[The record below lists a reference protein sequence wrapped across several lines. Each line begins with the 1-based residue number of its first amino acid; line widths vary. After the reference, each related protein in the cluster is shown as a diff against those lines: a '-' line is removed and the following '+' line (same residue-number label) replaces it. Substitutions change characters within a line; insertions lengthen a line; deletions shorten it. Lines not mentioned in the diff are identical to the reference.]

1 MLILLSPAKTLD
13 FASPSETNIC
23 TEPEFLEFS
32 KNLVKGLSRL
42 TSVEVAELMHIS
54 PKLADLNRQRFLDW
68 QIKHTTKNSKQA
80 ILAFKGDVYAGLEAW
95 KFKKEDF
102 KFAQKKLRML
112 SGLYGLLKPL
122 DLIQPYRLEMG
133 TIYENPLGKDLYSFW
148 GDKLSQT
155 INRDLKEEASN
166 LVVNLASQ
174 EYFKAAQA
182 SKIKGEIISPSFL
195 DEKNG
200 KYKIISFYAKKA
212 RGYMANYL
220 VTNRINSIKEL
231 SNFSAHGYQYSKGES
246 TPTTPVFTRSEKQR
260 EVA

>member
-1 MLILLSPAKTLD
+1 
-13 FASPSETNIC
+13 
-23 TEPEFLEFS
+23 
-32 KNLVKGLSRL
+32 
-42 TSVEVAELMHIS
+42 
-54 PKLADLNRQRFLDW
+54 
-68 QIKHTTKNSKQA
+68 
-80 ILAFKGDVYAGLEAW
+80 LAFKGDVYEGLEAW

-102 KFAQKKLRML
+102 SFAQKKLRVL

-133 TIYENPLGKDLYSFW
+133 TVYANPLGKDLYSFW
-148 GDKLSQT
+148 GERLSQT
-155 INRDLKEEASN
+155 INRDLKKEASN

-220 VTNRINSIKEL
+220 ITNRINRVDEL
-231 SNFSAHGYQYSKGES
+231 SKFSAHGYHYSKSDS
-246 TPTTPVFTRSEKQR
+246 TTTTPVFTRSEKQR

>member
-13 FASPSETNIC
+13 FTSPSETNIC
-23 TEPEFLEFS
+23 SEPEFLEFS
-32 KNLVKGLSRL
+32 KDLVKGLAKL
-42 TSVEVAELMHIS
+42 TSVEVGELMQIS
-54 PKLADLNRQRFLDW
+54 PKLADLNRQRFSDW

-80 ILAFKGDVYAGLEAW
+80 ILAFKGDVYEGLEAW

-102 KFAQKKLRML
+102 SFAQKKLRVL

-133 TIYENPLGKDLYSFW
+133 TVYANPLGKDLYSFW
-148 GDKLSQT
+148 GERLSQT
-155 INRDLKEEASN
+155 INRDLKKEASN

-174 EYFKAAQA
+174 EYFKATQS

-195 DEKNG
+195 DEKKG
-200 KYKIISFYAKKA
+200 TYKIISFYAKKA
-212 RGYMANYL
+212 RGYMANYV
-220 VTNRINSIKEL
+220 VTNRINRVDEL
-231 SNFSAHGYQYSKGES
+231 SKFSANGYHYSKGDS
-246 TPTTPVFTRSEKQR
+246 TTTTPVFTRSEKQI